1 MYYECHVT
9 IDPVYDKALEDV
21 KIIASHANFKVAKFI
36 MQKDQNI
43 QDTFMTSQ
51 DAEMST
57 MVKNLNKLLHELQ
70 GTAVVRRYK
79 IEHIIFDTK
88 LHGIF

>member
-9 IDPVYDKALEDV
+9 IDPVYDKKLEQV
-21 KIIASHANFKVAKFI
+21 KVIAMHSEFKVAKFI
-36 MQKDQNI
+36 MQKDGGVE
-43 QDTFMTSQ
+43 DTFMTAH
-51 DAEMST
+51 DASLERI
-57 MVKNLNKLLHELQ
+57 VKNLDKLLHELQ
-70 GTAVVRRYK
+70 DVVLVRRYK